1 MKQFWVDARPWN
13 KEIVTTAIE
22 SGTDAVVADRAE
34 EVKRLGRITTVA
46 PDGDLVPGKD
56 VIECTITDKASENE
70 AAAKG
75 KNKIVIVTTSDWTV
89 IPLENLV
96 AQSDRI
102 IAAVK
107 DVHEA
112 ELALHVLEKGVY
124 GILLKNTD
132 PAVVKAVAS
141 LIKRES
147 GSVRL
152 VPFTVMKIQPVGMGD
167 RVCVDT
173 CSMLS
178 DGDGMLMGNTSSA
191 MLLVHA
197 ETLENPYVAPRPFRV
212 NAGAVHAYILLP
224 DGKTAYL
231 SDLSIGGQVLVSD
244 KRGTARSAIVGRTKI
259 ERRPLLLVE
268 AKAEG
273 GAKASL
279 ILQNAETIRLVTPE
293 GNAISVVNLAAGNTI
308 LGCELEGG
316 RHFGMPVKETIR
328 EK

>member
-13 KEIVTTAIE
+13 KDVVTTAIE
-22 SGTDAVVADRAE
+22 SGADAVVAEKAAD
-34 EVKRLGRITTVA
+34 VKKLGRITTVA
-46 PDGDLVPGKD
+46 PDGDLLPGKD

-70 AAAKG
+70 AAQKG

-96 AQSDRI
+96 AQSDKI
-102 IAAVK
+102 IAEVK
-107 DVHEA
+107 NVHEA
-112 ELALHVLEKGVY
+112 ELAIHVLEKGVY
-124 GILLKNTD
+124 GILLKTSD
-132 PAVVKAVAS
+132 PAVVKAVAGLVKS
-141 LIKRES
+141 TS
-147 GSVRL
+147 GSVKL
-152 VPFTVMKIQPVGMGD
+152 VPFTVTKSVPVGMGD

-173 CSMLS
+173 CSLLA

-212 NAGAVHAYILLP
+212 NAGAVHAYILMP

-231 SDLSIGGQVLVSD
+231 ADLAIGGQVLVSD
-244 KRGTARSAIVGRTKI
+244 HKGTGRSAIVGRTKI

-268 AKAEG
+268 AEGEG

-279 ILQNAETIRLVTPE
+279 ILQNAETIRLVAPD
-293 GNAISVVNLAAGNTI
+293 GSAISVVNLAPGNKI
-308 LGCELEGG
+308 LGCALEGG
-316 RHFGMPVKETIR
+316 RHFGMAVKETIR

>member
-13 KEIVTTAIE
+13 KDVVTTAIE
-22 SGTDAVVADRAE
+22 SGADAVVAEKAAD
-34 EVKRLGRITTVA
+34 VKRLGRITTVA

-70 AAAKG
+70 AAQKG
-75 KNKIVIVTTSDWTV
+75 KNRIVIVTTSDWTV

-96 AQSDRI
+96 AQSDKI

-107 DVHEA
+107 NVHEA

-124 GILLKNTD
+124 GILLKTSD
-132 PAVVKAVAS
+132 PAVVKAVAALVKS
-141 LIKRES
+141 AS
-147 GSVRL
+147 GSVAL
-152 VPFTVMKIQPVGMGD
+152 VPFTVTKITPVGMGD

-173 CSMLS
+173 CSMLA

-212 NAGAVHAYILLP
+212 NAGAVHAYILMP

-231 SDLSIGGQVLVSD
+231 SDLAIGGQVLVSD
-244 KRGTARSAIVGRTKI
+244 HKGAGRSAIVGRTKI

-268 AKAEG
+268 AETEG

-279 ILQNAETIRLVTPE
+279 ILQNAETIRLVTPD
-293 GNAISVVNLAAGNTI
+293 GSAISVVALAPGNRI
-308 LGCELEGG
+308 LGCSFEGG
-316 RHFGMPVKETIR
+316 RHFGMAVKETIR

>member
-22 SGTDAVVADRAE
+22 SGADAVVADRAGD
-34 EVKRLGRITTVA
+34 VKRLGRITTVA
-46 PDGDLVPGKD
+46 PDGDLIPGKD

-70 AAAKG
+70 AAQKG
-75 KNKIVIVTTSDWTV
+75 KNRIVIVTTSDWTV

-102 IAAVK
+102 VAAVK
-107 DVHEA
+107 NVHEA

-124 GILLKNTD
+124 GILLKTAD
-132 PAVVKAVAS
+132 PAVVKAVAA
-141 LIKRES
+141 LIKNAS
-147 GSVRL
+147 GSVQL
-152 VPFTVMKIQPVGMGD
+152 VPFTVTKIQPVGMGD

-173 CSMLS
+173 CSMLA

-212 NAGAVHAYILLP
+212 NAGAVHAYILMP

-244 KRGTARSAIVGRTKI
+244 HRGTARSAIVGRTKI

-268 AKAEG
+268 AEGG

-279 ILQNAETIRLVTPE
+279 ILQNAETIRLVAPD
-293 GNAISVVNLAAGNTI
+293 GSAISVVNLAPGHTI
-308 LGCELEGG
+308 LGCALEGG

>member
-1 MKQFWVDARPWN
+1 MKQFWVDCRPWN
-13 KEIVTTAIE
+13 KDIATTAIE
-22 SGTDAVVADRAE
+22 SGADAIVADRAGD
-34 EVKRLGRITTVA
+34 VKRLGRITTVA
-46 PDGDLVPGKD
+46 PDGDLVFGKD

-70 AAAKG
+70 AAVKG
-75 KNKIVIVTTSDWTV
+75 KTRIVIVTTSDWTV

-102 IAAVK
+102 VAAVK
-107 DVHEA
+107 DAHEA
-112 ELALHVLEKGVY
+112 ELALHVLEKGVW
-124 GILLKNTD
+124 GILLKTAD
-132 PAVVKAVAS
+132 PSVVKAVAA
-141 LIKRES
+141 LIKS
-147 GSVRL
+147 QAGTVSL
-152 VPFTVMKIQPVGMGD
+152 VPFTVTNIHPVGMGD

-173 CSMLS
+173 CSMLA

-231 SDLSIGGQVLVSD
+231 SDLSIGGQVLVAD
-244 KRGTARSAIVGRTKI
+244 NRGTARSAIVGRTKI

-268 AKAEG
+268 AEAG

-279 ILQNAETIRLVTPE
+279 ILQNAETIRLVAPD
-293 GNAISVVNLAAGNTI
+293 GSAISVVNLAPGNKI
-308 LGCELEGG
+308 LGCALEGG
-316 RHFGMPVKETIR
+316 RHFGMAVKETIR